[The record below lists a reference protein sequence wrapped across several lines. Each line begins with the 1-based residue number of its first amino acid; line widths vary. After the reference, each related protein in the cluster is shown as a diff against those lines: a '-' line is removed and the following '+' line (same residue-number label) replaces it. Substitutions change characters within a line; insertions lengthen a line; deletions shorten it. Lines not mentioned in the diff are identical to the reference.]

1 MPTAPELHDL
11 PPKWARLCLD
21 VEGFLQT
28 ELCLELQGKKLVVGV
43 SGGVDSTALLLVVR
57 AMSSRWQV
65 EPMAVHLNHR
75 LRPEAGAE
83 AAGVERLCR
92 NLGVPCYAGSS
103 RVDIFAARRGLG
115 IEEAGRQLRYR
126 LLFGLR
132 RRQGA
137 AYVLTAHQ
145 LNDLAEDCIMRQLRG
160 AGWPALGGM
169 TAYESKTGLLRPLL
183 LTPKATLAELVSDL
197 GYSWSEDS
205 SNQELNR
212 LRNRV
217 RWSILPLYLQENPG
231 FLESVARMWR
241 QAELD
246 RDFWAS
252 TLSRLSA
259 GEEATEGTLL
269 LRNAWLAAEHKAVRL
284 RWYRDV
290 LSRLGQ
296 GQALA
301 ETLHRLDAAW
311 LTKVRGKT
319 LQFPGGKRARVEQS
333 GIRFF
338 PAGAS

>member
-28 ELCLELQGKKLVVGV
+28 ELGLELQGKKLVVGV

-57 AMSSRWQV
+57 AMRSRWQV

-75 LRPEAGAE
+75 LRPEADTE

-103 RVDIFAARRGLG
+103 RVDIFASRRGLG

-169 TAYESKTGLLRPLL
+169 TAYESMTGLLRPLL
-183 LTPKATLAELVSDL
+183 LTPKATLAELVSGL

-259 GEEATEGTLL
+259 GEEATEGSLL